1 MPRGAQ
7 TSSWFVSFHTYV
19 ISKLEQK
26 HIYKSSV
33 NRLVSKR
40 AFNTV
45 MAKKTKNKIK
55 VKTNVRVKPSMSAR
69 GRRFIPASAPVPTA
83 GFKSV
88 KFEGNVDATQS
99 VRCWSSEASVS
110 VSLGEVK
117 ALIVIDRLQEF
128 PA

>member
-1 MPRGAQ
+1 MLCVCPALPN
-7 TSSWFVSFHTYV
+7 TSSWFVFFHTYV

-45 MAKKTKNKIK
+45 MAKKKKPEKKKSKIK
-55 VKTNVRVKPSMSAR
+55 VKTNVRVKPSVSAC
-69 GRRFIPASAPVPTA
+69 GHCFIPVSPPVPMA

-99 VRCWSSEASVS
+99 AA
-110 VSLGEVK
+110 G
-117 ALIVIDRLQEF
+117 ALRHL
-128 PA
+128 